1 MSALQAVPSLI
12 RRTYAESW
20 MPKFSQIHSIKHEF
34 TWLGASTRAQ
44 CPVSTWRLVKRVIW
58 RSMSPERNDLTSGL
72 VLLDSINSAGTS
84 IFVWPRLISLSM
96 KSINV
101 RSYQR
106 LTQVRRQ
113 SLAFAYGTNSL
124 NGFISVL
131 KILMS
136 RHRESHECRA
146 VHFESTRLYNTPA
159 PNSKLASTRYSAKV
173 FMLAFGVSN
182 FGSPSSGKMW
192 NWIPLYKL
200 NGSSPRKVVLSPIE
214 IDEAVL
220 DPWVVW

>member
-1 MSALQAVPSLI
+1 
-12 RRTYAESW
+12 
-20 MPKFSQIHSIKHEF
+20 
-34 TWLGASTRAQ
+34 
-44 CPVSTWRLVKRVIW
+44 
-58 RSMSPERNDLTSGL
+58 
-72 VLLDSINSAGTS
+72 
-84 IFVWPRLISLSM
+84 M
-96 KSINV
+96 KSINM

-131 KILMS
+131 KVLMS

-173 FMLAFGVSN
+173 FMLTFGVSN
-182 FGSPSSGKMW
+182 FGSPSSGKM
-192 NWIPLYKL
+192 
-200 NGSSPRKVVLSPIE
+200 
-214 IDEAVL
+214 
-220 DPWVVW
+220 